1 MKVIKFNSIDE
12 NKIDGKKIEEARLA
26 RKLSLAQL
34 SEKIGVTSQAI
45 SKYENGKIKPSSKV
59 LINLSDVLDFPI
71 SFFINNNS
79 SIEEDIFNDSIIH
92 FRSNKHI
99 TKKLQE
105 ACKVR
110 IKWVNNTYKL
120 ICDYFELPTLDIPCL
135 EIKDIDELSDEA
147 IENIVENLRNYW
159 NLDDKPINN
168 FIDILQKKGFVVT
181 RLDIGTK
188 KIDGFSM
195 WNDNIPYI
203 FIGTEKDSAVRS
215 RFDLA
220 HELGH
225 LILHRNITK
234 EEFEEERDVIEHQ
247 ADIFAAAFLLPR
259 SSFSR
264 EIINSSVDSL
274 ILLKRKWKVSLS
286 AMIKRIQ
293 SIELLTENQIKYLRH
308 QMCKYKYY
316 IHEPLDDS
324 IKCEKPYLFKQ
335 AFELLT
341 ENNILSKDDIADIIK
356 LNKKEIINL
365 YSLDIDFFKEEN
377 RILKLVK

>member
-365 YSLDIDFFKEEN
+365 YSLDTDFFKEEN
-377 RILKLVK
+377 RILKLVR